1 MITPRRRD
9 RIHNDEAAAHTGS
22 DESAGRRADGP
33 VIPWQDATTRS
44 ERRALMRAAGLTRA
58 GRDQGPILPPIL
70 RRIGAGPAGR
80 WPGRIP
86 FERRAPRQPESTR
99 TLRGLYSWMAGRPL
113 PVAGPMVGRDLFSGG
128 NFCLDP
134 WQLRRRGLVSDTGLF
149 ISGVIG
155 VGKSSLGKTI
165 VTRDTVF
172 GRPFVVPCDIR
183 GEWVPVV
190 QAVQGTVLR
199 LGPGMPDRLNALAM
213 PTRPADISP
222 EQWWLTVR
230 THWEDLIV
238 ALIETV
244 LRGNRDLTPI
254 ETTAIEIALA
264 EAARHHE
271 VGGDL
276 DRLAPI
282 HLQLIVDLLLAPTLR
297 MADETRTEVDELTNT
312 LRQAALALRKL
323 TKGSLQGLVDAPN
336 AARLDPSAAA
346 TVVDLSR
353 VQTSD
358 ASIALVMACTQAA
371 TELAWAHQVTQRWHV
386 YDEFWRLA
394 TFGRLVARLDGGRRI
409 SRKTGAA
416 DMVISHR
423 GTDHLRGDAQAQ
435 RAAKDLLD
443 NCAIKVTYR
452 QRGDA
457 AVVAGAGMPDMA
469 ATLLPTLDRGRA
481 VWMLD
486 EAPYVVQHLLAPNG
500 LESFVE
506 TDQAMQ
512 DTYRSLADVP
522 ADQLWSDT
530 P

>member
-1 MITPRRRD
+1 MTGLRLPGRTAG
-9 RIHNDEAAAHTGS
+9 AAA
-22 DESAGRRADGP
+22 AAPDGP
-33 VIPWQDATTRS
+33 DAAAEPPTIPWQDATTRS
-44 ERRALMRAAGLTRA
+44 ERRELMRAAGLTRP
-58 GRDQGPILPPIL
+58 GRDQGPVLPPGL
-70 RRIGAGPAGR
+70 RRVGAGPAGPA
-80 WPGRIP
+80 PGRIAV
-86 FERRAPRQPESTR
+86 ERRVPRHTESTR
-99 TLRGLYSWMAGRPL
+99 TLGGGLYSWMAGRPL
-113 PVAGPMVGRDLFSGG
+113 PVAGPLIGRDLFSGG
-128 NFCLDP
+128 HFCLDP
-134 WQLRRRGLVSDTGLF
+134 WQLRSRGLVGDTGLF
-149 ISGVIG
+149 ISGTIG
-155 VGKSSLGKTI
+155 VGKSALGKTI

-183 GEWVPVV
+183 GEWVSVV
-190 QAVQGTVLR
+190 RAVQGSVLR

-213 PTRPADISP
+213 PSRPGDVSP

-230 THWEDLIV
+230 THWEELIV

-244 LRGNRDLTPI
+244 LRGGRDLTPV
-254 ETTAIEIALA
+254 ETTAIEVALT
-264 EAARHHE
+264 EATRYRQ
-271 VGGDL
+271 VDGRL

-282 HLQLIVDLLLAPTLR
+282 HLQLIVDLLLEPDER
-297 MADETRTEVDELTNT
+297 MAAETRTSVPDLTDT
-312 LRQAALALRKL
+312 LRQAGLALRKL
-323 TKGSLQGLVDAPN
+323 TKGSLQGLVDAPH
-336 AARLDPSAAA
+336 AGQLDPTAPA

-371 TELAWAHQVTQRWHV
+371 TELAWAHHVGQRWHV

-394 TFGRLVARLDGGRRI
+394 TFGRLVARLDAGRRI

-443 NCAIKVTYR
+443 NCATKVTYR

-457 AVVAGAGMPDMA
+457 AAVAGAAMPDMA
-469 ATLLPTLDRGRA
+469 AALLPGLDRGRA

-486 EAPYVVQHLLAPNG
+486 EAPYVVQHLLAPGG

-512 DTYRSLADVP
+512 DGYRSLADVP
-522 ADQLWSDT
+522 ADQLWNDT